1 MRCDG
6 LIDERVL
13 DEATDRYVAW
23 REECDVVRDA
33 YERWTQASGADAAR
47 AFAEYQAAL
56 DREGHIAQVYG
67 DLMARVVITIEPSS
81 EPGQEPFAD
90 DRPQR
95 DLLACMTGEHGL
107 VWYAVAWVGALAVP
121 ALLTAVILSMVVG
134 TGGI

>member
-1 MRCDG
+1 MIRLG
-6 LIDERVL
+6 
-13 DEATDRYVAW
+13 
-23 REECDVVRDA
+23 
-33 YERWTQASGADAAR
+33 
-47 AFAEYQAAL
+47 
-56 DREGHIAQVYG
+56 
-67 DLMARVVITIEPSS
+67 PSS

-121 ALLTAVILSMVVG
+121 ALLTAVSLSIVVA